1 MPGRGGVASYG
12 APWGNSEEIV
22 VDSLHNLRYR
32 RLRLRKRIK
41 GLPPAGAYLRGHYD
55 SDSGRTRHKRHH
67 RYHDDRDAASRRPDP
82 GKPPGGAGLR
92 RRADQPGAAHPRR
105 RVRWRPDAGT
115 ARRAA
120 VFYWV
125 SGFGIT
131 VGYHRYFTHGSF
143 KAKTGLRVALAIAGS
158 LAMEGPVITW
168 VSDHRRHHKYS
179 DKEGDP
185 HSPWRYG
192 DNARALAKGLFYAH
206 MIWLFDPNQTSQQ
219 KFSPDLLADS
229 KIRKVDKAF
238 GPLVAVT
245 LLLPALI
252 GGLWGMS
259 WQAAITAF
267 FWASLVRI
275 TLLHHVTWSIN
286 SICHVFGN
294 KDFEA
299 RDRSR
304 NVSWLAIASFGE
316 SWHNLHHADPTCAR
330 HGALKGQIDQSA
342 RVIWAFE
349 KLGWAYD
356 VRWPEEARLSAK
368 RPVTATRSL
377 GGMTKRGEKA
387 AKPVKPADRTAA

>member
-1 MPGRGGVASYG
+1 MSPTSGAHDTNGIGGATAVAARPSGGVTPPVRTALSDLDDEQMSRAQRVLVG
-12 APWGNSEEIV
+12 VFVFVPTAALVAAIPFAWGWGLGWHDIV
-22 VDSLHNLRYR
+22 
-32 RLRLRKRIK
+32 I
-41 GLPPAGAYLRGHYD
+41 
-55 SDSGRTRHKRHH
+55 
-67 RYHDDRDAASRRPDP
+67 
-82 GKPPGGAGLR
+82 
-92 RRADQPGAAHPRR
+92 
-105 RVRWRPDAGT
+105 
-115 ARRAA
+115 AA
-120 VFYWV
+120 VFYWI
-125 SGFGIT
+125 SGLGIT
-131 VGYHRYFTHGSF
+131 VGYHRYFTHLSF
-143 KAKTGLRVALAIAGS
+143 KAKPWLRVAMAIAGS
-158 LAMEGPVITW
+158 MAMEGPVITW

-192 DNARALAKGLFYAH
+192 DDTKALAKGLLHAH
-206 MIWLFDPNQTSQQ
+206 LLWLFDPNQTSQER
-219 KFSPDLLADS
+219 FSPDLLADK
-229 KIRKVDKAF
+229 KIRKVDDAF
-238 GPLVAVT
+238 IWIVAVS

-259 WQAAITAF
+259 LHGAITAF

-286 SICHVFGN
+286 SICHTFGT
-294 KDFEA
+294 KDWDA

-356 VRWPEEARLSAK
+356 VRWPDEARLRAK
-368 RPVTATRSL
+368 RPATSTRSL
-377 GGMTKRGEKA
+377 GAMTIRDKA
-387 AKPVKPADRTAA
+387 ARADKAGKTDKTENATDRAAA